1 LDVQEQHLRF
11 LVCCSTSLLF
21 GDGVFGGGGVA
32 FSVFGGIKKLLFLVY
47 LWAKIYI
54 CLDEI

>member
-1 LDVQEQHLRF
+1 MGNPTREKNV
-11 LVCCSTSLLF
+11 VWAVV
-21 GDGVFGGGGVA
+21 G
-32 FSVFGGIKKLLFLVY
+32 SVFGGVKKLLLLVY

>member
-1 LDVQEQHLRF
+1 MGSIAF
-11 LVCCSTSLLF
+11 
-21 GDGVFGGGGVA
+21 FGGV
-32 FSVFGGIKKLLFLVY
+32 KKLLLLVY